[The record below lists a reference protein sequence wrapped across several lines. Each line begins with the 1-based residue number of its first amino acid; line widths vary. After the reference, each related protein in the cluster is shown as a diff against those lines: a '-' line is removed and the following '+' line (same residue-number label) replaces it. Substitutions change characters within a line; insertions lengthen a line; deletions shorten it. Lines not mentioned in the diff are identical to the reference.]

1 MNKFRLKKVS
11 SNKYCLF
18 YEEKPFITSKGN
30 NILIPLIKSQKKFIK
45 KINSEILKKNS
56 NFIQLL
62 FFSNDIDDK
71 KKKTISESI
80 LNFIDTDTVCFRDKG
95 KPELLELQKKRW
107 DNYLYFCKKH
117 FYLDFHINHSIFLK
131 KQKRDTHNKIKKI
144 LDKMTNY
151 HLTTLYFLVKI
162 SNSIIISLNILFNDT
177 EANLAWK
184 DSNLEYEYN
193 KSMWGEDSDSKKNF
207 LLKKSF
213 FTDIINFISIFDK
226 EQYE

>member
-1 MNKFRLKKVS
+1 MNKFSLKKAS
-11 SNKYCLF
+11 SNKYYLF

-30 NILIPLIKSQKKFIK
+30 NILIPSIKSQKQFIK
-45 KINSEILKKNS
+45 KINSEFLKKNS
-56 NFIQLL
+56 NFMQLL
-62 FFSNDIDDK
+62 FFSNDIDDR

-80 LNFIDTDTVCFRDKG
+80 LSFIDTDTVCFRDKG
-95 KPELLELQKKRW
+95 KPELLELQKKKW
-107 DNYLYFCKKH
+107 DNYLYFCNKH
-117 FYLDFHINHSIFLK
+117 FYLDFHINYSIFLK
-131 KQKRDTHNKIKKI
+131 KQKKDIYSKIKKI
-144 LDKMTNY
+144 MNKMTNY
-151 HLTTLYFLVKI
+151 YLTTFYFLVKTT
-162 SNSIIISLNILFNDT
+162 NSIIISLNLLFNDT

-193 KSMWGEDSDSKKNF
+193 KKVWGEDSESKKNF

>member
-1 MNKFRLKKVS
+1 MTKFCLKKA
-11 SNKYCLF
+11 SNNRF
-18 YEEKPFITSKGN
+18 YLLYEGRIFNTSKGN
-30 NILIPLIKSQKKFIK
+30 KILIPTIKSQTQFIK
-45 KINSEILKKNS
+45 KINSEFFKKNS
-56 NFIQLL
+56 NFMQLL
-62 FFSNDIDDK
+62 FFSNDLDNN
-71 KKKTISESI
+71 KKKTICENI

-107 DNYLYFCKKH
+107 DNYLYFCNKH

-131 KQKRDTHNKIKKI
+131 RQKIDIHNKIKKI

-151 HLTTLYFLVKI
+151 YLTTFYFLVKTT
-162 SNSIIISLNILFNDT
+162 NSIIISLNILFNDT
-177 EANLAWK
+177 EAGLAWK

-193 KSMWGEDSDSKKNF
+193 ESIWGEDSESKKNF

-213 FTDIINFISIFDK
+213 FTDIINFISFFDK